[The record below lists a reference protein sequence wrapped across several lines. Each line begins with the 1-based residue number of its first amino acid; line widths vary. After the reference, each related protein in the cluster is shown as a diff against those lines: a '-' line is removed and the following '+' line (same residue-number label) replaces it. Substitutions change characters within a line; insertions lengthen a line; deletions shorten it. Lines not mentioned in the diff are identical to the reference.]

1 MIDQRVWQI
10 NERGRKEVNFLAAF
24 LKFFGGEGLRGFV
37 QQGVIEYIRQKL
49 HIMLHKKVYTK

>member
-24 LKFFGGEGLRGFV
+24 LKFFGGGGLRGFV
-37 QQGVIEYIRQKL
+37 QQGVKMNGLNTMSRTKEQK
-49 HIMLHKKVYTK
+49 